1 METATSPS
9 LSFQRQPEF
18 LKLLGLAFPCSEAD
32 VQQAFRQ
39 KVWQA
44 HPDRGGDM
52 QGFIALQ
59 QAFEQALE
67 YIRFQGGRRHW
78 LAQSLERYVEQQA
91 AIAEIEEAGG
101 RVEIESVNWFSD
113 EFGDDFA
120 HVLERVVGIELSGP
134 KFDDAVVA
142 SLLNRQ
148 PLRAHLH
155 RLNLSG
161 SAITSRALTRLGRL
175 AKLRELDLSNTRIGN
190 RALSAVNHLPEL
202 EKIDLSGTRV
212 GLIGRLALAWS
223 RPYLLVRQN
232 GRGYSPTFGLLRRV
246 LAMMIGVYLTLM
258 FVATHIKFRNVHLP
272 HEELPIDKVIH
283 FGMYLVLGFLA
294 RAAVGLSRRASNHR
308 GAVRW
313 MHILLLVILFGW
325 ALLDELTQP
334 MFGRTFEWFD
344 WLSDILGILAGV
356 ACFQLLLNV
365 IRRRMPT
372 VWVVSK
378 SQHDVAEHRRKLRET
393 IEGLAV
399 HSI

>member
-9 LSFQRQPEF
+9 PLFQRQPEF

-91 AIAEIEEAGG
+91 AIGEIEAAGG
-101 RVEIESVNWFSD
+101 RVEIESLDWFSD
-113 EFGDDFA
+113 EFGEDFA

-134 KFDDAVVA
+134 QFDDATVTR
-142 SLLNRQ
+142 LLSRQ
-148 PLRAHLH
+148 TLRTHLH
-155 RLNLSG
+155 RLSLSG
-161 SAITSRALTRLGRL
+161 SAITSRAVAGLGRL
-175 AKLRELDLSNTRIGN
+175 AKLRELDLSNTHVGN
-190 RALSAVNHLPEL
+190 RALTAVNQLPEL
-202 EKIDLSGTRV
+202 EKIDLSKTRV
-212 GLIGRLALAWS
+212 GLPGRLALAWS
-223 RPYLLVRQN
+223 RPYLLVQQN
-232 GRGYSPTFGLLRRV
+232 RRGYTPTFGLLRRV
-246 LAMMIGVYLTLM
+246 LGLTIVIYLALM
-258 FVATHIKFRNVHLP
+258 FAATHFKFRNVRLP

-283 FGMYLVLGFLA
+283 FAMYLLLGFLA
-294 RAAVGLSRRASNHR
+294 GAAVGLSRRASNRR
-308 GAVRW
+308 GSVPW
-313 MHILLLVILFGW
+313 MHVLLLVILFGW
-325 ALLDELTQP
+325 AFFDELTQP

-344 WLSDILGILAGV
+344 WLSDLLGIVAGV
-356 ACFQLLLNV
+356 GCFRLVLNV